1 MKSRDELSDLM
12 IKLIESTNSDDDNEV
27 GFPERAREIIREIAA
42 YAVRTKIY
50 SDNRERAESFWTDGA
65 TPSDIYCYMLGLV
78 VGAPTVIHRDASVI
92 LHMPALAKA
101 LGIETGPPRASAPTE
116 EGGA

>member
-1 MKSRDELSDLM
+1 MRNRNDLSKLM
-12 IKLIESTNSDDDNEV
+12 IELIESVHSGDDNEV
-27 GFPERAREIIREIAA
+27 SFPERAREIIREIAA

-50 SDNRERAESFWTDGA
+50 SDSRERAESFWTDGA

-78 VGAPTVIHRDASVI
+78 VGAPTELHRDASVI
-92 LHMPALAKA
+92 LHMPALARA
-101 LGIETGPPRASAPTE
+101 LGIETGPPRTSAPTE